1 MTEVASPERP
11 SRPKRVERGIE
22 AVWSLRLEAWC
33 WRARRAFTMEGV
45 RVVRVGRL
53 RRSQSLA
60 ADDYATMDGSTRA
73 RRGLSGTLAEAIE
86 AAIAAARDR
95 DVARDTAK
103 AYRSHGKYLLRYWK
117 PETRLEWLTVEELR
131 WFVREARE
139 DGASPNT
146 IRGKYLALLAQCFE
160 IAELPNPVPDTLR
173 ELKGTL
179 KHVPPRLEFL
189 TVAEI
194 RCLIDRMRHET
205 FLDGAGRTLDLPA
218 REHHADVVALFA
230 GTGVRVLELS
240 RVRLEDVDLA
250 RGEIHVR
257 KPKDAANP
265 RRLFVGATLRPA
277 VERIV
282 ARAERERSAGRN
294 IDGRLLPNLRFAA
307 INIFRRWGERLGE
320 PRLTGRTLRHSYV
333 TAVLLL
339 GGSAYDARVLAGH
352 RNLKTTDRYV
362 GELEGRR
369 PIVDVIDAALAGSH
383 AQGTE
388 AVAP

>member
-1 MTEVASPERP
+1 VNYHILAKDELDGFIKKLSKKMKVCAPV
-11 SRPKRVERGIE
+11 KKGHGNF
-22 AVWSLRLEAWC
+22 
-33 WRARRAFTMEGV
+33 AFE
-45 RVVRVGRL
+45 
-53 RRSQSLA
+53 
-60 ADDYATMDGSTRA
+60 
-73 RRGLSGTLAEAIE
+73 
-86 AAIAAARDR
+86 
-95 DVARDTAK
+95 
-103 AYRSHGKYLLRYWK
+103 
-117 PETRLEWLTVEELR
+117 
-131 WFVREARE
+131 
-139 DGASPNT
+139 
-146 IRGKYLALLAQCFE
+146 E
-160 IAELPNPVPDTLR
+160 IASAGEIALSYIPTILPP
-173 ELKGTL
+173 K
-179 KHVPPRLEFL
+179 KYFMPPREKL
-189 TVAEI
+189 
-194 RCLIDRMRHET
+194 
-205 FLDGAGRTLDLPA
+205 LDFDI
-218 REHHADVVALFA
+218 
-230 GTGVRVLELS
+230 S
-240 RVRLEDVDLA
+240 
-250 RGEIHVR
+250 GE